1 MSQAYGK
8 GRDLYKKFKKQYL
21 ENKMHPNFLD
31 LLKAGKIT
39 FRDDTFDIPENE
51 NEIEDKK
58 KLE

>member
-8 GRDLYKKFKKQYL
+8 GRELYKKLKKQYL

-51 NEIEDKK
+51 IEDKE